1 MVVGF
6 SAGRCVAVQSE
17 ASEVRWHGWL
27 VAHLAAPPE

>member
-6 SAGRCVAVQSE
+6 SAGRCVSVQSE

-27 VAHLAAPPE
+27 VAHLEVPLE